1 MKAQKTGSNQ
11 AMAPVVTVRGLRVM
25 VLSSR
30 ADVARF
36 DALLADE
43 HWLGATRSVGRFMRQ
58 VVADDDGHWA
68 GLLAWGPAAMHLQD
82 RDKWVGWDA
91 ARRATRL
98 NLVVQNR
105 RFLVPEAT
113 RRPNL
118 ASQVLGAAIRALPEQ
133 WQATFGYA
141 PLLAETFTDPEAHAG
156 TCYRASGWQPLGFTA
171 GFGRHRRDFY
181 VNHRHPKCLWIR
193 ELAPQARGRLCAPQL
208 TGADAAAAT
217 TPLTRE
223 LPLDEARQ
231 ESLLEV
237 LRRLPDPR
245 AGNWT
250 FPMPAVLGIVTMA
263 LLCGHQGVKSFMR
276 FGQRLT
282 NAQRRTLGLPRREGT
297 NYRPAPSYKVYY
309 NLLRTLDLEA
319 FAHVLSAWL
328 QSQRDTLPVSL
339 ALDGKMI
346 RDQIG
351 LVSLVEHDTG
361 AVVAM
366 APMRHKEGDSPDGEI
381 TVGRKLLADHPP
393 PTGSL
398 ITADSLHTQKH
409 TLHTIVAAGSDY
421 LVQVKDNQPTL
432 HKRLHA
438 AFDGRAPLLTSL
450 RKTPADS

>member
-1 MKAQKTGSNQ
+1 M
-11 AMAPVVTVRGLRVM
+11 MVTTN
-25 VLSSR
+25 
-30 ADVARF
+30 ADAARF

-58 VVADDDGHWA
+58 VVADETGRWL
-68 GLLAWGPAAMHLQD
+68 GLLAWGPAAMHLKD
-82 RDKWVGWDA
+82 RDAWIGWDA

-105 RFLVPEAT
+105 RFLVPEAA
-113 RRPNL
+113 REPNL
-118 ASQVLGAAIRALPEQ
+118 ASQVLSAALRALPEQ
-133 WQATFGYA
+133 WQAAFGYA

-156 TCYRASGWQPLGFTA
+156 TCYRASGWEPLGFTA
-171 GFGRHRRDFY
+171 GFGRHRRDYY
-181 VNHRHPKCLWIR
+181 VEHRHPKCLWVR
-193 ELAPQARGRLCAPQL
+193 ELAPQARARMCAPQL
-208 TGADAAAAT
+208 AERDAPAAT
-217 TPLTRE
+217 APLTRK
-223 LPLDEARQ
+223 LPLDAARL
-231 ESLLEV
+231 ESLLEA
-237 LRRLPDPR
+237 LRRVPDPR

-250 FPMPAVLGIVTMA
+250 FPLPTVLGTVALA
-263 LLCGHQGVKSFMR
+263 LLCGHKGVKAFTR

-282 NAQRRTLGLPRREGT
+282 NAQRRTLGVPRREAT

-309 NLLRTLDLEA
+309 NLLRTLDLEE
-319 FAHVLSAWL
+319 FARVLSDWL
-328 QSQRDTLPVSL
+328 QSQRDRLPVSL

-366 APMRHKEGDSPDGEI
+366 APMRHKEGDAPDGEI
-381 TVGRKLLADHPP
+381 TVARQLLANHPP
-393 PTGSL
+393 PPGSL
-398 ITADSLHTQKH
+398 VTADSLHAQKT
-409 TLHTIVAAGSDY
+409 TLRTVVAAGSDY

-438 AFDGRAPLLTSL
+438 AFDGRTPFLPCR

>member
-1 MKAQKTGSNQ
+1 M
-11 AMAPVVTVRGLRVM
+11 MPVVTVRDLRVM
-25 VLSSR
+25 VLVER

-58 VVADDDGHWA
+58 VVTDDEGRWV

-82 RDKWVGWDA
+82 RDNWIGWDA

-98 NLVVQNR
+98 NMVVQNR

-113 RRPNL
+113 RKPNL
-118 ASQVLGAAIRALPEQ
+118 ASQALAAALRALPEQ
-133 WQATFGYA
+133 WQAAFRYA
-141 PLLAETFTDPEAHAG
+141 PVLAETFTDPEAHAG

-181 VNHRHPKCLWIR
+181 VNHQHPKCLWIH
-193 ELAPQARGRLCAPQL
+193 ELAPQARARLCAPQL
-208 TGADAAAAT
+208 TGSDVAAAT

-223 LPLDEARQ
+223 LPLNESGQ
-231 ESLLEV
+231 ESLLEA
-237 LRRLPDPR
+237 LRHVPDPR

-250 FPMPAVLGIVTMA
+250 FPMPAVLGIVAMA
-263 LLCGHQGVKSFMR
+263 LLCGHRGVKSFMR
-276 FGQRLT
+276 FGKRLT
-282 NAQRRTLGLPRREGT
+282 NDQRRTLGLPRRAGT

-319 FAHVLSAWL
+319 FARILSEWL

-361 AVVAM
+361 AVIAM

-381 TVGRKLLADHPP
+381 TVGRKLLADLSLPP
-393 PTGSL
+393 GSL
-398 ITADSLHTQKH
+398 ITADSLHTQKR
-409 TLHTIVAAGSDY
+409 TLQTIVAGGCDY

-438 AFDGRAPLLTSL
+438 AFDDRSPLLPCR
-450 RKTPADS
+450 RKTHGDS

>member
-1 MKAQKTGSNQ
+1 MKAQKTGSKRG
-11 AMAPVVTVRGLRVM
+11 MAPVVALRGLQVT
-25 VLSSR
+25 VLTSE
-30 ADVARF
+30 ADRARF

-58 VVADDDGHWA
+58 VVTDEKGCWL

-82 RDKWVGWDA
+82 RDQWIGWDA

-113 RRPNL
+113 RKPNL
-118 ASQVLGAAIRALPEQ
+118 ASQALAVAVRALPEQ
-133 WQATFGYA
+133 WQAAFGYA
-141 PLLAETFTDPEAHAG
+141 PVLAETFTDPEAHAG

-208 TGADAAAAT
+208 EGQDAAAAT
-217 TPLTRE
+217 PPLTRE
-223 LPLDEARQ
+223 LPLDAARQ
-231 ESLLEV
+231 ESLLEA
-237 LRRLPDPR
+237 LRRVPDPR

-250 FPMPAVLGIVTMA
+250 FPMPAVLGIVAMA
-263 LLCGHQGVKSFMR
+263 LLSGHKGVKSFMR

-282 NAQRRTLGLPRREGT
+282 NAQRRTLGLPRRDGT

-309 NLLRTLDLEA
+309 NLLRTVNLEA
-319 FAHVLSAWL
+319 FAQVLSVWL
-328 QSQRDTLPVSL
+328 QSQRDSLPVSL

-366 APMRHKEGDSPDGEI
+366 APMRHKDGDGPDGEI
-381 TVGRKLLADHPP
+381 TVGRKLLAEHPP
-393 PTGSL
+393 PVGSL
-398 ITADSLHTQKH
+398 VTADSLHAQKR
-409 TLHTIVAAGSDY
+409 TLHTVVAGGSDY

-438 AFDGRAPLLTSL
+438 AFDGRAPLLPCH